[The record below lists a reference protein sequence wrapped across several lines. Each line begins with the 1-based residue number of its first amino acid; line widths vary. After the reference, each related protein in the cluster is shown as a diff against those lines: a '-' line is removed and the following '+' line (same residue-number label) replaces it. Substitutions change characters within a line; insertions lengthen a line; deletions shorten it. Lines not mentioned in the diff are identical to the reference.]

1 MIDVQGLYW
10 MTRFSVTGNSTI
22 KLLSKHFIKWTLNN
36 AVSQV
41 TVDGSQPNAKMVAKA
56 IGNNPQSTP
65 FFCCCKDLVSTL
77 MVLQCLAL
85 FLVYIKF
92 HKYNEYYCHIC
103 FFPYLIYTP
112 SAQSQHEGIEYKVY
126 LHKLFQANAFSLSM
140 YPLIPKFQGTAWLK
154 KFELN

>member
-1 MIDVQGLYW
+1 M
-10 MTRFSVTGNSTI
+10 RFHRRQLMDLNQTPKWWQRQLGITHSQLHFFVAVKILLAHLWWTHHSTN
-22 KLLSKHFIKWTLNN
+22 KTQL
-36 AVSQV
+36 
-41 TVDGSQPNAKMVAKA
+41 
-56 IGNNPQSTP
+56 
-65 FFCCCKDLVSTL
+65 
-77 MVLQCLAL
+77 VLQCLAL

-92 HKYNEYYCHIC
+92 HKYNEYHCHIC

-112 SAQSQHEGIEYKVY
+112 SAQSQHEGTEYKVY